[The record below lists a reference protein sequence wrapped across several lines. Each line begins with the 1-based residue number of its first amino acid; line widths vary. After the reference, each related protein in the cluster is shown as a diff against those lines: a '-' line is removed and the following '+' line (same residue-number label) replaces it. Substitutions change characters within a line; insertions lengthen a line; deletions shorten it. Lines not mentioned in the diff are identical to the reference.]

1 MSFTSTFDSDSP
13 PNNTND
19 SNTFPN
25 FDMSSLTPWPTS
37 PSNTTQ
43 DGSLDDLLAGYIARG
58 SVDYPFLPP
67 GSTPS
72 DSPVA
77 HHANHI
83 AASSP
88 NFSSTSSPSSSVSDP
103 LFDNSRDSSS
113 ESDIGHDVHNEQGCP
128 KTKGDLVKRIVEA
141 GPSPFAPQLR
151 KSSDGAVISCEGTS
165 FPKTQLSDKNVEVLK
180 AWRTITSNPQFKDV
194 DVNELCTEFTNK
206 ARCDGTKV
214 VLEPQGVETILR
226 TLHSMKK

>member
-1 MSFTSTFDSDSP
+1 
-13 PNNTND
+13 
-19 SNTFPN
+19 
-25 FDMSSLTPWPTS
+25 
-37 PSNTTQ
+37 
-43 DGSLDDLLAGYIARG
+43 
-58 SVDYPFLPP
+58 
-67 GSTPS
+67 
-72 DSPVA
+72 
-77 HHANHI
+77 
-83 AASSP
+83 
-88 NFSSTSSPSSSVSDP
+88 